1 MKQQSYLK
9 TNLTEVNNTIDKE
22 TGEVINIEIKNH
34 KYLANTKEEFFLI
47 YSTLIGVFQKIS
59 AAEIRVYAFLLQHY
73 AVSGKI
79 VINDIIRQDIVN
91 KTGLTAGS
99 INNAFTDLTS
109 IKNISHPL
117 LHRLG
122 RGTYQL
128 NPRYAFR
135 GSSQDRN
142 NSLKSI
148 IELGCDRC

>member
-9 TNLTEVNNTIDKE
+9 TILTEVNNTIDKK
-22 TGEVINIEIKNH
+22 TGEVISTEIKNH

-109 IKNISHPL
+109 TKNVSHPL

>member
-1 MKQQSYLK
+1 MKKQSYMR
-9 TNLTEVNNTIDKE
+9 TNLTEVSNIVDKE
-22 TGEVINIEIKNH
+22 TGEVISTEIKNH

-91 KTGLTAGS
+91 NTSLTAGS
-99 INNAFTDLTS
+99 INNALTHLTLS
-109 IKNISHPL
+109 ENVSHPL
-117 LHRLG
+117 LYRLG

-135 GSSQDRN
+135 GSSKDRN
-142 NSLKSI
+142 NSLKAI